1 MPEFL
6 SLRPACTGCRCVPHA
21 TGREVFISL
30 WKSCE
35 KACRDGLLAHCLVF
49 MAASPA
55 LGLKGVCQRV
65 TIPFIGDQVLASR
78 AVQIPVLSVESCQS
92 SGVTELPIERRW
104 WTAGPFR
111 SRWRCLD
118 LKVPT
123 TVQVADTDSDV
134 VRGIEVRLISTAW
147 IKTSQFRVRS
157 RRR

>member
-49 MAASPA
+49 ISASPA

-65 TIPFIGDQVLASR
+65 TIPFIGDQFLSYER
-78 AVQIPVLSVESCQS
+78 CKFRVLSVESC
-92 SGVTELPIERRW
+92 
-104 WTAGPFR
+104 F
-111 SRWRCLD
+111 
-118 LKVPT
+118 
-123 TVQVADTDSDV
+123 
-134 VRGIEVRLISTAW
+134 
-147 IKTSQFRVRS
+147 
-157 RRR
+157 

>member
-78 AVQIPVLSVESCQS
+78 AVQIRVLSVESC
-92 SGVTELPIERRW
+92 
-104 WTAGPFR
+104 F
-111 SRWRCLD
+111 
-118 LKVPT
+118 
-123 TVQVADTDSDV
+123 
-134 VRGIEVRLISTAW
+134 
-147 IKTSQFRVRS
+147 
-157 RRR
+157 

>member
-1 MPEFL
+1 MTKDTELSRRPRNLIFL
-6 SLRPACTGCRCVPHA
+6 SLRPARTGCRCVPHA

-65 TIPFIGDQVLASR
+65 TIPLIGDQVLASR

-104 WTAGPFR
+104 WKAGAIDLDGGASSEGSDHRSGCRYRFR
-111 SRWRCLD
+111 RGSRN
-118 LKVPT
+118 
-123 TVQVADTDSDV
+123 
-134 VRGIEVRLISTAW
+134 
-147 IKTSQFRVRS
+147 RS
-157 RRR
+157 SSNQYSVD